1 MATQEKQFVHQAPHN
16 IVMENRKK
24 LSVSGVIEINSF
36 NEQLIEAMTE
46 MGLLLIKGEGLHI
59 NKLNKESKEMNVDGK
74 ILSLIYQQKT
84 NKSTGSVF
92 KSLFK

>member
-1 MATQEKQFVHQAPHN
+1 MATQEKQPIHPTTHN

-36 NEQLIEAMTE
+36 NEQMIEAITE
-46 MGLLLIKGEGLHI
+46 MGMLIIKGEGLHI
-59 NKLNKESKEMNVDGK
+59 NKLNKDSKDMSIDGK
-74 ILSLIYQQKT
+74 ISSLVYQQKN